1 MLAVAKIKNYIRI
14 MLLLMVTG
22 ASMAADHDLDFL
34 TSEHKQWLNNHPDEL
49 IIAPEANYPPF
60 SFVEAG
66 QWRGLS
72 AEFIKLIEQKLAIKF
87 STLPPQNLDS
97 ILANAQRGQAGIVTS
112 VKETQER
119 SEYLSFTQPYVSIP
133 TIIIVKTSAEY
144 GLWPEAFA
152 DKKVAVGNGYG
163 VQKFLES
170 NYPGLK
176 LVLVPNDLE
185 GLRRLSFGE
194 VDAVIM
200 DVASAS
206 FFIERD
212 KITNL
217 HVLSSFEY
225 TYDLSFAVR
234 KDLPILRDIFAE
246 TLMAIPDS
254 EKQSIAEHWHVKTDP
269 SEMLWV
275 IYERYW
281 LTALVIFIVILA
293 IASAAWIVTI
303 RRAVANK
310 IDKLSPFDRPSRPS
324 LSHNLLVV
332 IIVLPITVVLLA
344 LIWREL
350 NLSYQKNLSIS
361 FETQATKVTTKI
373 KERMAS
379 YGQILRGGAGFFAG
393 SETVNRKNWQ
403 QYVEKLYLD
412 ENFRGIQ
419 GVGFSQLIPKTELD
433 KHIKEV
439 RKQGFPDYD
448 VKPPGDRQV
457 YSSIVYLEPFSDR
470 NLRAFGYDM
479 LSEPTRNEAMSRAR
493 DTGNLAISGKV
504 KLVQETDID
513 IQSGLLAYYP
523 IYKNGAIT
531 KTQDQRRAALA
542 GWVYS
547 PYRMTNLI
555 EPVLENELA
564 AIRLEIFDEGLIT
577 QENLLF
583 DSHPTGAANF
593 SPSGDPA
600 LLYMLKIEVGGR
612 YWTLR
617 YSALP
622 GYAEAEQ
629 IRPLWNELLGL
640 IIIGLLVFSL
650 LLALIN
656 TRRKAEVIAIELTNS
671 LRYSEQRWKF
681 ALEGAGDGVW
691 DWDIA
696 AGKMLFSKRWYEIQ
710 GFDEGTVG
718 PSEKDWEALVHPD
731 DLPIAKQALQAHFEG
746 HTTSFSC
753 EHRVRCKNGEYKW
766 ILGRGMV
773 VARDSAGKP
782 LRAIGT
788 HTDITEHKQAELY
801 LEQAREQSEAAN
813 QAKSLFLSSM
823 SHEMRTPLNAI
834 IGMSYLLGNTRLDQ
848 DQKEEVEAI
857 QISSNNL
864 LSLVN
869 DILDISKIEARGLV
883 IDQHP
888 FSLPTL
894 FNELRQTISIPQHKK
909 QLSLDIPALTPEI
922 PDVLIGDDT
931 RLRQILV
938 NLLNNAIKFTER
950 GGVVL
955 NVTVVSRDETSNKL
969 CLRFSV
975 TDTGIGISPEIQTTL
990 FQPFT
995 QADSSITR
1003 RFGGTGL
1010 GLSIV
1015 KQLAEA
1021 MGGTV
1026 GLESTPGQGSTFW
1039 VELPLMI
1046 CREMIN
1052 SPYKYKSVRPL
1063 HVLIADDEEN
1073 ERNDLIGIS
1082 TNLGWQ
1088 VDGVDI
1094 GMVIVEGI
1102 VEHLQGPSPIDCIVM
1117 NWQPNRLAALVELKQ
1132 RVGEAKMPPV
1142 IIVTEHDKTEVIK
1155 SAKDVKLDAV
1165 LTKPVHASALFNAV
1179 NEAVNDYG
1187 QGYNHVFNTTQTTN
1201 NDSYGLPG
1209 VNVLVVDDSRMNLD
1223 VCRRILS
1230 IEGAH
1235 TILAESGEEALK
1247 VLKSESLANLDIV
1260 LMDLQMPGMSGLET
1274 TKKIRDELGLF
1285 DLPVIAL
1292 TAGATI
1298 TERELALS
1306 SGMNDFLIKPIN
1318 PVQLIRVLRRYVE
1331 HARGA
1336 PLPFALVKQP
1346 PTPDAMSDWPAI
1358 EGIDIA
1364 RASELMG
1371 GDKKFFLELLGLFID
1386 EHKDSAVRLK
1396 ELLNNGDAQAAS
1408 KLIHKLKGQAG
1419 NLGATL
1425 LFTAAGTLEKAIK
1438 DSITEVDK
1446 QQRVFEQV
1454 HKDFIKSARM
1464 WL

>member
-1 MLAVAKIKNYIRI
+1 MI
-14 MLLLMVTG
+14 TG
-22 ASMAADHDLDFL
+22 ASMATSQELEFL
-34 TSEHKQWLNNHPDEL
+34 TTEQKQWLSNHPDEL

-72 AEFIKLIEQKLAIKF
+72 SDFINLVEKKLDIKLP
-87 STLPPQNLDS
+87 TLPAQNLDS
-97 ILANAQRGQAGIVTS
+97 ILAHAQRSKAGIVTS

-119 SEYLSFTQPYVSIP
+119 AEYLSFTQPYVSIP
-133 TIIIVKTSAEY
+133 TIIIVKSSAEY
-144 GLWPEAFA
+144 GLWPAAFA
-152 DKKVAVGNGYG
+152 EKKVAVGNGYG
-163 VQKFLES
+163 VQKFLER
-170 NYPGLK
+170 NYPSIK

-206 FFIERD
+206 YFIERE

-217 HVLSSFEY
+217 HVFSSFEY

-234 KDLPILRDIFAE
+234 KDIPILRDILSE
-246 TLMAIPDS
+246 TLFAISDS
-254 EKQSIAEHWHVKTDP
+254 EKQSIAENWHVKSDP
-269 SEMLWV
+269 SDMLRV
-275 IYERYW
+275 IYQRYW
-281 LTALVIFIVILA
+281 LPALIILIAILA
-293 IASAAWIVTI
+293 IASTAWIVTI
-303 RRAVANK
+303 RRAIANK
-310 IDKLSPFDRPSRPS
+310 INALSPIDHSSRKF
-324 LSHNLLVV
+324 LAHNLSVV
-332 IIVLPITVVLLA
+332 IIVFLMTVVLLA
-344 LIWREL
+344 VIWQEL
-350 NLSYQKNLSIS
+350 NSSYQKNLSVS
-361 FETQATKVTTKI
+361 FENQATKVTTKI
-373 KERMAS
+373 KERMAA

-403 QYVEKLYLD
+403 QFVEKLNLN

-419 GVGFSQLIPKTELD
+419 GVGFSQLIPKTQLA
-433 KHIKEV
+433 KHIKEI
-439 RKQGFPDYD
+439 RKQGFPVYD

-457 YSSIVYLEPFSDR
+457 YSSIIYLEPFSDR

-479 LSEPTRNEAMSRAR
+479 LTEPTRNEAMSRAR
-493 DTGNLAISGKV
+493 DTGDFAISGKV

-513 IQSGLLAYYP
+513 IQPGLLAYYP
-523 IYKNGAIT
+523 IYRNGAVT
-531 KTQDQRRAALA
+531 KNQDQRRDALM

-555 EPVLENELA
+555 EPVLENELT
-564 AIRLEIFDEGLIT
+564 AIRLEILDEGLPA
-577 QENLLF
+577 QESLLF
-583 DSHPTGAANF
+583 DSQLI
-593 SPSGDPA
+593 SPSKSSPTSNPA
-600 LLYMLKIEVGGR
+600 LSYIFKIEVGGR

-617 YSALP
+617 YTALP
-622 GYAEAEQ
+622 GYAEAAQ

-650 LLALIN
+650 ILVLIN
-656 TRRKAEVIAIELTNS
+656 MRSKAEDIAIELTNS

-696 AGKMLFSKRWYEIQ
+696 AGEMIFSKRWYEIQ

-718 PSEKDWEALVHPD
+718 PSVKDWEALVHPD
-731 DLPIAKQALQAHFEG
+731 DLPIAKQALQVHFEG
-746 HTTSFSC
+746 NTAGFSC

-773 VARDSAGKP
+773 VARDLEGKP
-782 LRAIGT
+782 IRAIGT
-788 HTDITEHKQAELY
+788 HTDITEHKQTELN
-801 LEQAREQSEAAN
+801 LALAREQSEAAN

-848 DQKEEVEAI
+848 DQKEEVDAI

-869 DILDISKIEARGLV
+869 DILDISKIEAGELV
-883 IDQHP
+883 IDPHP

-894 FNELRQTISIPQHKK
+894 LKELRHTFYIPRHQK
-909 QLSLDIPALTPEI
+909 QLTLEIPATAAEI

-950 GGVVL
+950 GCVAL
-955 NVTVVSRDETSNKL
+955 NVIEVSREAASNNI
-969 CLRFSV
+969 CLRFTVS
-975 TDTGIGISPEIQTTL
+975 DTGIGIPPEIQPTL

-1021 MGGTV
+1021 MGGSV
-1026 GLESTPGQGSTFW
+1026 GLESTHGQGSTFW
-1039 VELPLMI
+1039 VELPLKI
-1046 CREMIN
+1046 CHEKIDR
-1052 SPYKYKSVRPL
+1052 PYKYTSVRPL
-1063 HVLIADDEEN
+1063 HILIVESQQDERKALIA
-1073 ERNDLIGIS
+1073 IS
-1082 TNLGWQ
+1082 INLGWQ
-1088 VDGVDI
+1088 VDGVDN
-1094 GMVIVEGI
+1094 GLAMVEQV
-1102 VEHLQGPSPIDCIVM
+1102 VQRMQDQSPVDCIVM
-1117 NWQPNRLAALVELKQ
+1117 DWGLEGLASLVELKL
-1132 RVGEAKMPPV
+1132 RVGEANMPSV
-1142 IIVTEHDKTEVIK
+1142 IIMTEQDRSEVFK
-1155 SAKDVKLDAV
+1155 AAQGVKLAAV
-1165 LTKPVHASALFNAV
+1165 LTKPVHASAFFNAV
-1179 NEAVNDYG
+1179 NEVVNVYG
-1187 QGYNHVFNTTQTTN
+1187 QGYNHVFNTTLIA
-1201 NDSYGLPG
+1201 NDHSHWLPG

-1223 VCRRILS
+1223 VCQRILS
-1230 IEGAH
+1230 NEGAH
-1235 TILAESGEEALK
+1235 AFLAESGEAALNL
-1247 VLKSESLANLDIV
+1247 LKSESGASVDIV
-1260 LMDLQMPGMSGLET
+1260 LMDLQMPGMSGLEA
-1274 TKKIRDELGLF
+1274 TKKIRNELGLF

-1298 TERELALS
+1298 TEREQALS
-1306 SGMNDFLIKPIN
+1306 SGMNDFLVKPIN
-1318 PVQLIRVLRRYVE
+1318 PVQLIHVLSQHVE

-1336 PLPFALVKQP
+1336 ALPIAEVKQATIP
-1346 PTPDAMSDWPAI
+1346 ESMIDWPAI
-1358 EGIDIA
+1358 EGVDVA
-1364 RASELMG
+1364 RASEIMG
-1371 GDKKFFLELLGLFID
+1371 GDKEFFLQLLGLFID
-1386 EHKDSAVRLK
+1386 EHKDSAVKLK
-1396 ELLNNGDAQAAS
+1396 ELLNNNKTQAAS

-1425 LFTAAGTLEKAIK
+1425 LFEAAGALENAIYH
-1438 DSITEVDK
+1438 SSSEVEK
-1446 QQRVFEQV
+1446 QQRIFEKV
-1454 HKDFIKSARM
+1454 HNGLIKSARI